1 MTPRLYMLTVEMY
14 ITNVCNLACDGCN
27 RFNNYKFKGFQRW
40 EDYKEVYTEWAKKI
54 NFGRIGF
61 LGGEP
66 LLNVDILDWIT
77 GVRCLWPRTRINIVT
92 NAYRLN
98 QVPGLYNLIVA
109 DKNVHLKVGVHNK
122 ASKQLIMNNIHQFL
136 QAPLMHKFD
145 GSNPYQTKVTVT
157 DANGV
162 AILVEHNWW
171 FHQGT
176 LIKDPEKMEFTLY
189 NSDREKAHSNC
200 SMKHCYTFHRGE
212 LYKCG
217 VVALLPEFGEQ
228 YKIHA
233 DQELLHGYRSLKHTD
248 DLATCTAFVRN
259 LPHSIEQCKFCPE
272 VYNGKQIEA
281 VEKKVLF
288 IK

>member
-1 MTPRLYMLTVEMY
+1 
-14 ITNVCNLACDGCN
+14 
-27 RFNNYKFKGFQRW
+27 
-40 EDYKEVYTEWAKKI
+40 
-54 NFGRIGF
+54 
-61 LGGEP
+61 
-66 LLNVDILDWIT
+66 
-77 GVRCLWPRTRINIVT
+77 
-92 NAYRLN
+92 
-98 QVPGLYNLIVA
+98 
-109 DKNVHLKVGVHNK
+109 
-122 ASKQLIMNNIHQFL
+122 
-136 QAPLMHKFD
+136 
-145 GSNPYQTKVTVT
+145 
-157 DANGV
+157 
-162 AILVEHNWW
+162 
-171 FHQGT
+171 
-176 LIKDPEKMEFTLY
+176 MEFTLY

-248 DLATCTAFVRN
+248 DLATCTEFVRN